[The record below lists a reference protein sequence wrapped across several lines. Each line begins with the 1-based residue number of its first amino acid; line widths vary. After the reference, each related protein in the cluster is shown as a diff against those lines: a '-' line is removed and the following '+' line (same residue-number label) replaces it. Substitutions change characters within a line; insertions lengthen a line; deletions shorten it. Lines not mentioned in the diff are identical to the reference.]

1 MGAAE
6 KLCDYKTLSI
16 FSPINLLGTDKLHEL
31 AQNSTLRQYKSGER
45 IFKLQSETHHCFY
58 LVSGT
63 LQLIENGKKI
73 ILKADTKEAQS
84 PLNALNS
91 KQAQISAKT
100 AVSIL
105 VVNNELLDLLL
116 NWDSNNTGYEVDEI
130 NSEQDGD
137 WAHAIL
143 QNQILL
149 QLSPNNIQ
157 AIMACI
163 EPINVKAGQTIIKQG
178 GQDEYYYIISK
189 GKCHVT
195 HKKTSRS
202 KAKLLAEL
210 HEGDAFGE
218 EALLAETKRNATIT
232 MVEDGLLL
240 RLSRDDFSQ
249 FLKNKMIQ
257 YVSLEKTN
265 ELLAN
270 DAQWIDTRSTEEHVK
285 DGIGLNM
292 PLSSARIMAQELSD
306 ARPYILYC
314 ENGTKSSTAAFLLRQ
329 RGLDVFVLQGGL
341 QNNPQFNSAN
351 ATQNDTSNLYYLNPE
366 SKSNTPSNK
375 EKELTS
381 KVTQLEKELRS
392 LKINSKK
399 TQDKIALAHTKE
411 LESLHTNHKEELT
424 QYIGLN
430 KELKAQFNQQKTHN
444 TTLEKIIA
452 DSEKQAKTLEKSL
465 NTEEKEKQK
474 ITKQLDKETQQRETL
489 EKNLQQKEKQFKHE
503 LDSSKQLIDKLNA
516 QLTEQEENN
525 KELRLTHIE
534 AQNQL
539 TQQKA
544 LYTELQQQLEIS
556 QGNAQ
561 SLDEEK
567 NILKEKISSQD
578 GIINDL
584 NEKIDLHR
592 SAMDDSTGLTEEL
605 KHEINK
611 VNQTISLKDEEI
623 QQYQTD
629 IQNLDKELDALK
641 AQLENT
647 YTDIKQEQ
655 SQHSELEN
663 TIHQLQEKLSEELS
677 QQDALQ
683 KECDAFKSTISSL
696 ETKLDFAQEH
706 HTKEKQEIVTQLE
719 HEKSLHSKQQKLLS
733 QLQEQNNQLNADLN
747 KLSQEKEAAHALIND
762 LKETSTKQQKTL
774 DKQLDNIKSKAQDK
788 LSHLQEQ
795 NTLLNQKTAELEE
808 RIANT
813 EQSLSKA
820 EQRASLAE
828 QTAEVLEF
836 QLNRQQSLTDQ

>member
-16 FSPINLLGTDKLHEL
+16 FSPINLLDTDKLHEL
-31 AQNSTLRQYKSGER
+31 AQNSALRQYKSGER
-45 IFKLQSETHHCFY
+45 IFKLQSETHHRFY

-63 LQLIENGKKI
+63 LQLIENGKKTV
-73 ILKADTKEAQS
+73 LKADTKEAQS

-105 VVNNELLDLLL
+105 VVNNDLLDLLL
-116 NWDSNNTGYEVDEI
+116 NWDSSNSGYEVDEI

-143 QNQILL
+143 QNQTLL

-163 EPINVKAGQTIIKQG
+163 EPINVKAGQIIIKQG

-195 HKKTSRS
+195 HKKTARS
-202 KAKLLAEL
+202 KTKLLAEL

-257 YVSLEKTN
+257 YVSLEKANT
-265 ELLAN
+265 LLEKG
-270 DAQWIDTRSTEEHVK
+270 AQWIDIRSTEEHVK
-285 DGIGLNM
+285 NGIGLNM
-292 PLSSARIMAQELSD
+292 PLSSARIMSQELSES
-306 ARPYILYC
+306 RPYILYC

-329 RGLDVFVLQGGL
+329 RGLDVCVLQGGI
-341 QNNPQFNSAN
+341 QNNPQLDNN
-351 ATQNDTSNLYYLNPE
+351 NITQKNGANLYYLNPE
-366 SKSNTPSNK
+366 NNGDTPSSK
-375 EKELTS
+375 EKELTV
-381 KVTQLEKELRS
+381 KVSQLEKELRT
-392 LKINSKK
+392 LKNNSQKA
-399 TQDKIALAHTKE
+399 QDKINLTHTKE
-411 LESLHTNHKEELT
+411 VEALHANHKEELA
-424 QYIGLN
+424 QYVKLN
-430 KELKAQFNQQKTHN
+430 KELKTQFTQQKSHN
-444 TTLEKIIA
+444 STLEKILA
-452 DSEKQAKTLEKSL
+452 GSEKQVKTLEKSL
-465 NTEEKEKQK
+465 DASQQEKQK
-474 ITKQLDKETQQRETL
+474 LDKKLETEVQKFSTLNKMLQEKEETF
-489 EKNLQQKEKQFKHE
+489 NDE
-503 LDSSKQLIDKLNA
+503 LNTSTQLINKLNT
-516 QLTEQEENN
+516 QLAEQEANN
-525 KELRLTHIE
+525 KELRRNHIE

-539 TQQKA
+539 TQEKGLTADLNKQLDINQDNVQALSDEKA
-544 LYTELQQQLEIS
+544 IF
-556 QGNAQ
+556 
-561 SLDEEK
+561 EEK
-567 NILKEKISSQD
+567 ITSQE
-578 GIINDL
+578 GIIKDL
-584 NEKIDLHR
+584 NEKIELHR
-592 SAMDDSTGLTEEL
+592 SAMDDSGELTEEL
-605 KHEINK
+605 KSEISK
-611 VNQTISLKDEEI
+611 AKQTITFKDEEI
-623 QQYQTD
+623 NQYQTD

-655 SQHSELEN
+655 NQHTELEN
-663 TIHQLQEKLSEELS
+663 TIHQLQEKLSEQLS

-683 KECDAFKSTISSL
+683 KECDTLKSTISSL
-696 ETKLDFAQEH
+696 ETKLDSAQEH

-719 HEKSLHSKQQKLLS
+719 HEKSLHSKQQNLSS

-747 KLSQEKEAAHALIND
+747 ELSQEKEAAHALIKD

-788 LSHLQEQ
+788 LTQLQEQ

-808 RIANT
+808 RIAKT
-813 EQSLSKA
+813 EQSLSEA

-836 QLNRQQSLTDQ
+836 QLNRQQSLSNE